1 MKTEDITDYPELK
14 MENFHDVTSTKAKHI
29 MKEYLKDTKDKNTA
43 DAGVEKFNNWM
54 ISRAKKNKQVSSNI
68 SYVCSQFA
76 ILEAS
81 ENIFVSGIGLKK
93 LDLNGFNLKMILE
106 ILRKI
111 GDNVEVI
118 LNAPQKEAVLHFQT
132 FVRFRVAMNKSNYT
146 VFE

>member
-1 MKTEDITDYPELK
+1 M
-14 MENFHDVTSTKAKHI
+14 
-29 MKEYLKDTKDKNTA
+29 DTKDKNA
-43 DAGVEKFNNWM
+43 SNDGVEKFNDWM
-54 ISRAKKNKQVSSNI
+54 ISRANKNNQKPSNI
-68 SYVCSQFA
+68 SYVCSKFA

-111 GDNVEVI
+111 GDDVEVI